1 MSLYRYPIQTEVNR
15 LIPKSKF
22 YKEGQAENKI
32 ERLFIE
38 QIEHIYWKNKL
49 SSRTINLEE
58 SEDLKE
64 IQIFQIHARVE
75 NIDNAIFQYIDKL
88 ILTPIIFEVIYQNR
102 IQIVA
107 TYKRLNQTN
116 KLKTVIGSY
125 YRSQWFEEN
134 ERSNLPLFLHLVDL
148 YEHIISE
155 LLPINTDTLSSIEE
169 KLALNKKLEHIH
181 QEINQLKKKLKA
193 EKQFNRKVEINLK
206 LKELEKQLSHF

>member
-49 SSRTINLEE
+49 SSRTINLED
-58 SEDLKE
+58 SEELKE
-64 IQIFQIHARVE
+64 IQIFQIYARVE
-75 NIDNAIFQYIDKL
+75 NIDDAIFQYIDKL

-102 IQIVA
+102 IKIIA

-125 YRSQWFEEN
+125 YRSKWFEEN